1 MMIYDDIWWYMIII
15 FLIFPHFFM
24 IFMGIWCMYQ
34 LLLDIATPPSQGD
47 ERILRWIS
55 TGRTTT
61 TTAGLPNPGL
71 TGATLTYRGPR
82 EGYGN
87 VWHHYHDQWLTMDHE
102 IDHCEYPNQ
111 WSFMWIFTMGL
122 MGIFT
127 FISISDIYKMSDIT
141 FININGDIHND
152 QSWWWMLIKGDA
164 CQWWWRVMNG
174 IYPSVIKHGWL
185 ENPWCKWASI
195 IFYHILSYLWE
206 NHRTK
211 WGISQHAMFDCHRA
225 RIKIWPT
232 WDLTNQ
238 NGVWNQP
245 YFDMN
250 RYWPKKLEQIGL
262 EWDSM
267 DVYWD

>member
-1 MMIYDDIWWYMIII
+1 MIYDDIWWYMIII

-174 IYPSVIKHGWL
+174 ITLQSSNMADWKILDVNGHLSY
-185 ENPWCKWASI
+185 SI
-195 IFYHILSYLWE
+195 ISYPIYGKTIEQNEEFPSMPCLIATG
-206 NHRTK
+206 HASK
-211 WGISQHAMFDCHRA
+211 FGLLGI
-225 RIKIWPT
+225 
-232 WDLTNQ
+232 
-238 NGVWNQP
+238 
-245 YFDMN
+245 
-250 RYWPKKLEQIGL
+250 
-262 EWDSM
+262 
-267 DVYWD
+267 